1 MNTRFVFLFC
11 AVFASIS
18 DAFSQAPLNDNC
30 ENASLID
37 IPDQGYG
44 FGKFLSYKSNVS
56 EATRQQAEH
65 CIEELEE
72 SGNCTKTVWYKFY
85 IASTRDLSVKLTQQD
100 SAIPQ
105 IFAGFNIYSIPD
117 CNYTLSDLSKQ
128 LVPLNKFGIS
138 GNTCLSE
145 GWYLIQV
152 GCKMKAKGELWV
164 ELNLGKPS
172 SMPYDQLS
180 DKYVF
185 PDLGN
190 GGYSRYL
197 SFNCSSLEPGE
208 SQVIGDSNFNRS
220 IWLQVS
226 FEAGTLSNSVFCK
239 YSDLRNARL
248 KYRIF
253 KDTATSD
260 SIKSSKPFIELEPD
274 GYFYREV
281 CPANGNSGK
290 KIVLQIITDNQNVYL
305 DISAFQSKYNSDDWN
320 TPATGNIYNLDY
332 SYQQPRKHYYNCEAL
347 LAKHKCKQ
355 VIPEYFVRNYKIQTY
370 GSNGKITDVAD
381 TFRFAS
387 YTILNVKENG
397 RLNVETDY
405 TSTADEYY
413 HYALYL
419 GDIRNS
425 CNLILLH
432 DTFINERNS
441 GDGYNNCV
449 NAGNTYT
456 LLTSVSR
463 LTDTEKHQRVQ
474 LNKPDYKKKY
484 FHPKQAEKIK
494 SFDPL
499 KDTWFSSEKIDFKRN
514 DTTINIDTVSV
525 SGSFSYHEIYI
536 SESADLSIVASGC
549 GMYLFG
555 GQISNG
561 TAYSLTNVS
570 YAAPSGSFGFY
581 KSGGFTGG
589 SYTYGKCFYLPKGYY
604 TIVSVMHTYN
614 YNREKLCFN
623 SDHWINFVP
632 NLRCPA
638 NNNTEPGFAFPINGN
653 QDVLSATDN
662 LQGLTYVFQL
672 NFCKDC
678 DNGSILKPKL
688 SCNTLSYVKKNSTYY
703 YYTFFL
709 SENASFYGPSVFELF
724 EGNAMLN
731 PQIVSD
737 SSRIISPCS
746 QGNMICNL
754 RGNTTYTLVVP
765 MNIEISTKTSISFVR
780 HTKTPNDYAAA
791 AYDFGHF
798 PDSDKR
804 NSNFVAITCHTGAS
818 KTDPSPYQSYNNNAK
833 TVPYKD
839 TLNKRSIQGGRNIWY
854 TFTVSGYS
862 SIKLKAEGR
871 NGYISQSGVS
881 VFRYK
886 GVYRQDYKQAL
897 KQNFDSTMN
906 GMQYVKNNSIGSG
919 SDIVFYNESCM
930 DNRYFVLINGSNAGS
945 FEVALEVSVTK
956 LSTMSD
962 GDHCSNAVT
971 GIYKT
976 FGDYNLSTGNACH
989 TYGGS
994 AYESGTYNGYKSSW
1008 FRIKVEG
1015 LKRFDLSIKPTEM
1028 NGLES
1033 FNVYGG
1039 TCDAMTRISKSSNR
1053 YSYFTLTCMGSGEY
1067 FIQAICRSDIDAN
1080 SGFSISITDP
1090 GNTVCKP
1097 YDFKY
1102 PIALF
1107 ELKGGCHRQDSIFT
1121 SNLSTKGDDISYR
1134 WFINGLFVSNSE
1146 KPLFMRTDQSLK
1158 DSNTVT
1164 LIVFNSAEFTSDT
1177 FSMPYIRDTKI
1188 YNFEIKGPPLSYCYD
1203 TLRLGVKTDFTKK
1216 LNYRW
1221 SYLKT
1226 GGVFSYEPVYTQS
1239 RVYDYDYVLYAE
1251 SDNCEFSDTFYV
1263 NLISTLK
1270 RFRDTAF
1277 CQGGKY
1283 IVKNNTNDNMYVGN
1297 ELIYIGD
1304 SMVFPDTKKIIVS
1317 YSDSTCNYNDTVQIK
1332 VEYGP
1337 KLLSRDDAL
1346 YYCNVSEVELGY
1358 AGEPLLNYDWSTGD
1372 TTKTIKVVKSGTY
1385 RLYGAFSK
1393 CRSLDQTYRLLIE
1406 TLETDRIKDS
1416 TVCLYDEYT
1425 PFNPYG
1431 NRFSIVSQIPENS
1444 VKVSKPFLRIL
1455 KVKRGNC
1462 IISDSGMLN
1471 LYPHEGRSIDT
1482 FYCEHRLL
1490 FSFGLDGG
1498 MAKAYNWYEHQA
1510 VSRVYNAGAYGK
1522 YPLARIDMNGCR
1534 DTLRYNL
1541 ITNCEFNVYI
1551 PDAFTPNAD
1560 GVNEN
1565 FAPQI
1570 SGLYGNYN
1578 MSIFNRWGEQVYK
1591 STGREGWDGTYRGA
1605 IVMEGVYSYLITI
1618 YDKDGKSY
1626 VYRGT
1631 LVLMY

>member
-1 MNTRFVFLFC
+1 MNTRFVFLLS
-11 AVFASIS
+11 AVIATFF

-30 ENASLID
+30 ENAAIID

-72 SGNCTKTVWYKFY
+72 SGNCTKTIWYKFF

-152 GCKMKAKGELWV
+152 GCKMKARGELWV
-164 ELNLGKPS
+164 ELSLGKPS

-180 DKYVF
+180 GKYVF
-185 PDLGN
+185 PELGN

-208 SQVIGDSNFNRS
+208 SKVIADSNFNRS
-220 IWLQVS
+220 IWVQIS
-226 FEAGTLSNSVFCK
+226 FDGGTLSNSVFCS

-253 KDTATSD
+253 RDTATSD
-260 SIKSSKPFIELEPD
+260 SLKSSKPFTELEPD

-281 CPANGNSGK
+281 CPANVNSKK
-290 KIVLQIITDNQNVYL
+290 KIILQIISDNQNVNV
-305 DISAFQSKYNSDDWN
+305 DISAFQSRYNFDDWN
-320 TPATGNIYNLDY
+320 TPATGNVYDLDY
-332 SYQQPRKHYYNCEAL
+332 SYQQPRKHFYNCEAL
-347 LAKHKCKQ
+347 LANHKCKQ
-355 VIPEYFVRNYKIQTY
+355 VIPSYFLRNYKIQTY
-370 GSNGKITDVAD
+370 GSNGKITDVTD

-405 TSTADEYY
+405 TSTANEYY

-425 CNLILLH
+425 CNLIYLH

-441 GDGYNNCV
+441 GDGYNYCV

-456 LLTSVSR
+456 LVTSISR
-463 LTDTEKHQRVQ
+463 LTDTEKHQNIKLYKQ
-474 LNKPDYKKKY
+474 DYKKKFY
-484 FHPKQAEKIK
+484 HPRQAEKIK

-499 KDTWFSSEKIDFKRN
+499 KDDWFSSEKINFKRN
-514 DTTINIDTVSV
+514 DTTINIDTVGI
-525 SGSFSYHEIYI
+525 SGTFSYHEIYI
-536 SESADLSIVASGC
+536 SESTDLSIIASNC

-555 GQISNG
+555 GLISNG
-561 TAYSLTNVS
+561 TAYSLANVTYS
-570 YAAPSGSFGFY
+570 GPSGSFGFR
-581 KSGGFTGG
+581 KSGGIMGG
-589 SYTYGKCFYLPKGYY
+589 SYTSGSCFFLPKGYY
-604 TIVSVMHTYN
+604 TIVCVMHTFN
-614 YNREKLCFN
+614 FNREALCFN

-653 QDVLSATDN
+653 QDVLSATDK
-662 LQGLTYVFQL
+662 LQGLTYNFEL

-678 DNGSILKPKL
+678 DNGSVLKPKL
-688 SCNTLSYVKKNSTYY
+688 SCQTLNNVKKNTTYY
-703 YYTFFL
+703 YFTFYL

-724 EGNAMLN
+724 EGNAVLN

-737 SSRIISPCS
+737 SGKIISPCT

-754 RGNTTYTLVVP
+754 KGKTTYTLVVP
-765 MNIEISTKTSISFVR
+765 MNIVISTKTNISFVR
-780 HTKTPNDYAAA
+780 HAATPNDYAAT

-798 PDSDKR
+798 PDSDKKS
-804 NSNFVAITCHTGAS
+804 SNFVPITCHTGAS
-818 KTDPSPYQSYNNNAK
+818 KSDPSPYQSYINNAR

-839 TLNKRSIQGGRNIWY
+839 TLNKRRILGARNIWY

-862 SIKLKAEGR
+862 SVKIKAEGR
-871 NGYISQSGVS
+871 NGYINQSGVS
-881 VFRYK
+881 VYRYK
-886 GVYRQDYKQAL
+886 GAYRQDYKQVL

-906 GMQYVKNNSIGSG
+906 GMQNIRNSIGSG
-919 SDIVFYNESCM
+919 SDIVFYNESCT

-945 FEVALEVSVTK
+945 FEVSLEVSVTK
-956 LSTMSD
+956 LNTMSD

-971 GIYKT
+971 GIYKS
-976 FGDYNLSTGNACH
+976 FGEYSLSTGNACH

-1067 FIQAICRSDIDAN
+1067 YIQAICRSEIDAN

-1097 YDFKY
+1097 YDFRY

-1121 SNLSTKGDDISYR
+1121 SNLSSKGDDISYR
-1134 WFINGLFVSNSE
+1134 WFLNGLFVSKSE
-1146 KPLFMRTDQSLK
+1146 KPLFMRTDQALK
-1158 DSNTVT
+1158 DSNNIT

-1177 FSMPYIRDTKI
+1177 FSLPYIRDSKI
-1188 YNFEIKGPPLSYCYD
+1188 YNFEISGPPVSYCYD

-1216 LNYRW
+1216 LNYKW
-1221 SYLKT
+1221 TYLKT
-1226 GGVFSYEPVYTQS
+1226 GGVFSYEPTYTQN

-1263 NLISTLK
+1263 NLVTTLN

-1283 IVKNNTNDNMYVGN
+1283 IVKNNTADYMYVGN
-1297 ELIYIGD
+1297 EVLNIGD
-1304 SMVFPDTKKIIVS
+1304 SMVFKDTEKMIVS
-1317 YSDSTCNYNDTVQIK
+1317 YRDSTCNYNDTVQID

-1337 KLLSRDDAL
+1337 KLLTRDDAL
-1346 YYCNVSEVELGY
+1346 YYCNVSEAELGY
-1358 AGEPLLNYDWSTGD
+1358 AGEPLMYYQWSTGD
-1372 TTKTIKVVKSGTY
+1372 TTKTIKVSKSGTY

-1416 TVCLYDEYT
+1416 LLCLYDEYA

-1431 NRFSIVSQIPENS
+1431 NRFSIVTQSPEKS
-1444 VKVSKPFLRIL
+1444 VKVTQPFLRKL
-1455 KVKRGNC
+1455 TVKRGNC
-1462 IISDSGMLN
+1462 IISDSGMVN
-1471 LYPHEGRSIDT
+1471 LHPHHGGT
-1482 FYCEHRLL
+1482 FEQYYCEHRLM
-1490 FSFGLDGG
+1490 FEYKLDGG
-1498 MAKAYNWYEHQA
+1498 NALSYNWYQNNGSDRFLTA
-1510 VSRVYNAGAYGK
+1510 RQYGNYPVARVDLNK
-1522 YPLARIDMNGCR
+1522 CR
-1534 DTLRYNL
+1534 DTINYHL
-1541 ITNCEFNVYI
+1541 ITDCEFNVFI
-1551 PDAFTPNAD
+1551 PDAFSPNMDASND
-1560 GVNEN
+1560 R
-1565 FAPQI
+1565 FIPKI
-1570 SGLYGNYN
+1570 SGLFGNFN
-1578 MSIFNRWGEQVYK
+1578 MEIFNRWGEKIFESSDQ
-1591 STGREGWDGTYRGA
+1591 SGWDGTFQGI
-1605 IVMEGVYSYLITI
+1605 IVMPGVYSYLIRI
-1618 YDKDGKSY
+1618 QDKDGISY
-1626 VYRGT
+1626 LYRGT
-1631 LVLMY
+1631 VHVLY